1 MKFTHLFG
9 KITHTFTIETIEYL
23 HIHFNFN
30 KKRTKLIHIDL
41 YAALMLAKKAAIY
54 MFLLCKIVGPKIRL
68 CKIFDKFQVCFTM
81 ISLEYVFKGTR
92 QNAFKRFS
100 STHCDREDL
109 PHAQRFKTSKRER
122 KPSKLAKYIFL
133 LKNGQKL
140 R

>member
-1 MKFTHLFG
+1 MKFTHLSGKFTHFFFG
-9 KITHTFTIETIEYL
+9 TIEFL

-30 KKRTKLIHIDL
+30 KKRTKLIHIDI

-100 STHCDREDL
+100 STHCDREDYPML
-109 PHAQRFKTSKRER
+109 SALKQAKERENPR
-122 KPSKLAKYIFL
+122 
-133 LKNGQKL
+133 N
-140 R
+140 